1 MRKFSLKKLPLVT
14 HDLARAGAW
23 YELQNP
29 GIGLADRLDAEVEAA
44 TEALRTDAL
53 FHRIR
58 FGDVRRAPLKRFGIY
73 GVYYVVRDDIVIV
86 IAVFHDRRDRRR
98 LRARRRNV
106 DAQL

>member
-1 MRKFSLKKLPLVT
+1 MKNFAVKRLSIAEEDIF
-14 HDLARAGAW
+14 DAGRW
-23 YELQNP
+23 YLEQGSELE
-29 GIGLADRLDAEVEAA
+29 LDRRFLAEVEA
-44 TEALRTDAL
+44 TTRALRTDAL
-53 FHRIR
+53 FHCIR

-73 GVYYVVRDDIVIV
+73 GVYYVVRGDSVIV